1 MKANI
6 RSVRTRP
13 YNPVV
18 QADEFTTSRWWEG
31 AVIYQIYPRSFADSN
46 GDGIGDLPGI
56 RAHLDH
62 LAGTDASLGVDAIW
76 LSPIYPSP
84 LHDFGYDIAD
94 YIGVAAE
101 FGTLADVDRLV
112 EACHARSVRVILD
125 LVPCHTSIAHPW
137 FLESRAS
144 RDNPK
149 RDWYI
154 WADPGPAGAAPNN
167 WISAFGGPSWEWDA
181 ATGQYF
187 LHTFYPEQPNLNWRN
202 PGVVAAMHDVM
213 RFWYE
218 RGIDGFRVDA
228 IQAAVVDDQLRDN
241 PPYQRPP
248 TIPGLGARHGQEPLW
263 NIDRPETHDVIRGLR
278 RVTDEFPGRVLIG
291 EVYAPVERLAGYL
304 GHGRDDE
311 FHLAW
316 NFEPLLTPWSAPDFA
331 LAIERAEALHP
342 RDALPSYAF
351 SNHDNPRHASR
362 YGRHRARLVALMLL
376 TLRGVPTLYMGEEI
390 GMVDHPSLPPGLR
403 FDRAGRDAQRTPMQ
417 WDGSPGAGFSTET
430 PWLPL
435 VDPADANVAD
445 QLADPGSLLSLYRR
459 LIAARRK
466 GAALANGG
474 HRSIFGLAE
483 DVLAWRRDT
492 DEEQLLVLVNM
503 GEGAASVDASRVGH
517 SGDVL
522 IATGERRG
530 RVDLAD
536 LHLDALEG
544 LVLRL

>member
-1 MKANI
+1 MRA
-6 RSVRTRP
+6 RS
-13 YNPVV
+13 YNPAVDT
-18 QADEFTTSRWWEG
+18 DEFATSRWWEG

-46 GDGIGDLPGI
+46 GDGVGDLPGI
-56 RAHLDH
+56 LAHLDH

-84 LHDFGYDIAD
+84 LHDFGYDIANYTD
-94 YIGVAAE
+94 VAAE
-101 FGTLADVDRLV
+101 FGTLADLDQFV
-112 EACHARSVRVILD
+112 EACHARGVRVIMD
-125 LVPCHTSIAHPW
+125 LVPCHTSTAHPW

-144 RDNPK
+144 RHNPK

-154 WADPGPAGAAPNN
+154 WADPTPGGAAPNN
-167 WISAFGGPSWEWDA
+167 WISAFGAPSWEWDE

-202 PGVVAAMHDVM
+202 PQVVAAMHDVM

-241 PPYQRPP
+241 PPFQRPSS
-248 TIPGLGARHGQEPLW
+248 IPGLGGRHGQEPLW
-263 NIDRPETHDVIRGLR
+263 NVDRPETHDVVRGLR
-278 RVTDEFPGRVLIG
+278 RVTDEYPGRVLIG

-316 NFEPLLTPWSAPDFA
+316 NFEPLLTPWVTSEFA

-342 RDALPSYAF
+342 ADAWPSYAL
-351 SNHDNPRHASR
+351 SNHDNPRHATR
-362 YGRHRARLVALMLL
+362 YGRHRARLAALILL

-390 GMVDHPSLPPGLR
+390 GMVDHPALPPGVR

-417 WDGSPGAGFSTET
+417 WDPSPGAGFSSGS

-435 VDPADANVAD
+435 VDPSEANVAD
-445 QLADPGSLLSLYRR
+445 QRDDPRSLLSLYRG
-459 LIAARRK
+459 LIAARQ
-466 GAALANGG
+466 GSVALARGE

-483 DVLAWRRDT
+483 NVLAWRRDT
-492 DEEQLLVLVNM
+492 PEEQVLVLVNM
-503 GEGAASVDASRVGH
+503 GAQAVSLDVSRVGL

-522 IATGERRG
+522 IATGDRRG
-530 RVDLAD
+530 RVDLAEV
-536 LHLDALEG
+536 HLDALEG
-544 LVLRL
+544 VVLRL